1 MNRSTSLT
9 TTLAFCLPVGA
20 LVASAPGSASA
31 ATPTYY
37 NSLPTFQADI
47 TNTVTD
53 DYQNPGY
60 VGNQG
65 NAAMNAVL
73 GETDYM
79 TTGFANWNLIVG
91 GGRYCAGCNGSF
103 LLSFQ
108 TTTVGTPAGVNG
120 VGFTVASSDN
130 TYYAYITFADGTTDN
145 IQLPPAGSFWGVA
158 APERIQSIHVGLSN
172 GVATTGG
179 YFEMDNL
186 IIGDGNIGTC
196 VVPEDCVEDGNP
208 CTDPAC
214 NDGICGTVPNV
225 APCDDGNPCTD
236 EACSGGMCVPQF
248 NEDPCDD
255 GEVCTENDVCGLG
268 LCQGTLVDCS
278 DGNDCTTDFC
288 SFGVGCAS
296 MLNTAPCD
304 DGNLCTEMDACSG
317 GSCGGDAIECD
328 DDDLCTA
335 DSCDPELGCVSEPMP
350 DCCHSDDDCDDGHEC
365 DLDTNTCIAITGSST
380 GGGEETGTPT
390 DTGTPADTGVDDT
403 GGSGGG
409 SGAVDTAPLD
419 GDTGG
424 SSGGSETGPGLDSG
438 EPTTPGSGCGCTT
451 TPSRDRLWW
460 LTLLPMGLWLRRRRR
475 AA

>member
-1 MNRSTSLT
+1 MARGSTVTTSLALFLPIGAI
-9 TTLAFCLPVGA
+9 TLC
-20 LVASAPGSASA
+20 VASRAEA

-37 NSLPTFQADI
+37 NSLMSFQADI

-60 VGNQG
+60 VGNQS
-65 NAAMNAVL
+65 NAVMNAVL
-73 GETDYM
+73 GETDYL

-103 LLSFQ
+103 QLSFQ
-108 TTTVGTPAGVNG
+108 TTTVGTAAGVNG

-130 TYYAYITFADGTTDN
+130 TYYAYVTFADGTTAN

-172 GVATTGG
+172 GVSTTGG

-196 VVPEDCVEDGNP
+196 EVADDCIEDANP
-208 CTDPAC
+208 CTDAAC
-214 NDGICGTVPNV
+214 NEGLCVYVPNL

-236 EACSGGMCVPQF
+236 ESCSEGTCLPQF
-248 NEDPCDD
+248 NENPCDD
-255 GEVCTENDVCGLG
+255 GEVCTENDICGLG
-268 LCQGTLVDCS
+268 LCQGSLVDCS

-317 GSCGGDAIECD
+317 GACGGVY
-328 DDDLCTA
+328 DDLVT
-335 DSCDPELGCVSEPMP
+335 V
-350 DCCHSDDDCDDGHEC
+350 
-365 DLDTNTCIAITGSST
+365 GST
-380 GGGEETGTPT
+380 
-390 DTGTPADTGVDDT
+390 V
-403 GGSGGG
+403 
-409 SGAVDTAPLD
+409 VVI
-419 GDTGG
+419 
-424 SSGGSETGPGLDSG
+424 
-438 EPTTPGSGCGCTT
+438 
-451 TPSRDRLWW
+451 
-460 LTLLPMGLWLRRRRR
+460 LTLFYGSPIIRPGIPGVYVVVRT
-475 AA
+475 

>member
-1 MNRSTSLT
+1 MTSLALLPSIGAI
-9 TTLAFCLPVGA
+9 TLF
-20 LVASAPGSASA
+20 VAGRAEA

-37 NSLPTFQADI
+37 NSLPAFQADI

-53 DYQNPGY
+53 DYSNPAY
-60 VGNQG
+60 VFQQS
-65 NAAMNAVL
+65 NAVMNAVL
-73 GETDYM
+73 GETDYF
-79 TTGFANWNLIVG
+79 TTGFNDWNLVPG
-91 GGRYCAGCNGSF
+91 GYYCAGCNGSF
-103 LLSFQ
+103 ELSFQ

-120 VGFTVASSDN
+120 VGMNIPFNDIGTP
-130 TYYAYITFADGTTDN
+130 YYAYITFADGTTDN
-145 IQLPPAGSFWGVA
+145 IPLPPAGSFWGVA
-158 APERIQSIHVGLSN
+158 APERIERIHFGLSM
-172 GVATTGG
+172 GG
-179 YFEMDNL
+179 FTQAGGFGIDNL

-196 VVPEDCVEDGNP
+196 EDAGDCVEDGNP
-208 CTDPAC
+208 CTDAVC
-214 NDGICGTVPNV
+214 NAGMCGVVPNV

-236 EACSGGMCVPQF
+236 EACSGGACIPQF
-248 NEDPCDD
+248 NAAPCDD

-365 DLDTNTCIAITGSST
+365 DLDTNTCIAITGSSS
-380 GGGEETGTPT
+380 GAGEDTGTPT
-390 DTGTPADTGVDDT
+390 DTGTPGDTGMDDT
-403 GGSGGG
+403 GGTGGG
-409 SGAVDTAPLD
+409 SGAVDTGPLD
-419 GDTGG
+419 GDTAGSTGG
-424 SSGGSETGPGLDSG
+424 ADTEPGLDSG
-438 EPTTPGSGCGCTT
+438 EPSTPGSGCGCAT
-451 TPSRDRLWW
+451 TPSQDRLPW
-460 LTLLPMGLWLRRRRR
+460 LLAPLALVMRRRRR
-475 AA
+475 AS